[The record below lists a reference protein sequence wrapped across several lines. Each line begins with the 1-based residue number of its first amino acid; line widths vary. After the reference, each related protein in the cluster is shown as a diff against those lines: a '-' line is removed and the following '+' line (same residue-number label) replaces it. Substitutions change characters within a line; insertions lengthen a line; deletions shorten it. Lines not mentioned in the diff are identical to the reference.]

1 MSDNIMSRERS
12 SACQAWQFAS
22 FDKPVAPR
30 ELPTAA
36 QMEEMQRQSR
46 EEGRAAGYQEG
57 LKQAE
62 QEAHRLR
69 ALLDG
74 VQRDLA
80 RMDETIADQLLA
92 LALDISRRMLG
103 EALKVRPELVLT
115 VVQEAVR
122 CLPDFENPVRVL
134 LHPEDA
140 ALVQSHLAA
149 QVAASGW
156 LIVPDNSIAR
166 GGCKLATATAEID
179 ATLPGRWARV
189 LAALGQNQDWLA
201 A

>member
-140 ALVQSHLAA
+140 ALVQLHLAA

-179 ATLPGRWARV
+179 ATLPGRWTRV

>member
-1 MSDNIMSRERS
+1 MSESIVSRARS
-12 SACQAWQFAS
+12 SAYQAWQFAS
-22 FDKPVAPR
+22 FDKPVAAG

-74 VQRDLA
+74 VQRDLS

-92 LALDISRRMLG
+92 LALDVSRRMVG
-103 EALKVRPELVLT
+103 EALKVRPELVLS

-122 CLPDFENPVRVL
+122 CLPDFENPVRL
-134 LHPEDA
+134 LMHPEDA

-149 QVAASGW
+149 QVAANGW
-156 LIVPDNSIAR
+156 LIVPDNGTAR
-166 GGCKLATATAEID
+166 GGCKLATATTEID
-179 ATLPGRWARV
+179 ATVSSRWARV
-189 LAALGQNQDWLA
+189 LAALGQSQDWLA